1 MKRTAQLAHIRQ
13 LCCIGL
19 PGQALMPA
27 LLRAIREY
35 VSADSA
41 GFFWVDAKGEMT
53 NLYAD
58 RMLSPGLMRVYFERH
73 YDGGE
78 HPFRQAFIKRAG
90 AAETVSSSTAS
101 TELTKTAYYNEIL
114 RHLDAHHV
122 LYAVIRDQGH
132 ALGQLSL

>member
-19 PGQALMPA
+19 SGQALMPA

-35 VSADSA
+35 VAADSA

-78 HPFRQAFIKRAG
+78 HPFRQAFLKRAT
-90 AAETVSSSTAS
+90 AVETVSSSTAS
-101 TELTKTAYYNEIL
+101 SELTMTAYTTKYSATSM
-114 RHLDAHHV
+114 RTM
-122 LYAVIRDQGH
+122 
-132 ALGQLSL
+132 

>member
-1 MKRTAQLAHIRQ
+1 MKRTTQLAHIRQ

-19 PGQALMPA
+19 HGQALMPA

-41 GFFWVDAKGEMT
+41 GFFWVDTQGEMT

-58 RMLSPGLMRVYFERH
+58 RMLSPNLMRLYFERH

-78 HPFRQAFIKRAG
+78 HPFRRAFLERAR
-90 AAETVSSSTAS
+90 ASEQVTSSSAT
-101 TELTKTAYYNEIL
+101 
-114 RHLDAHHV
+114 
-122 LYAVIRDQGH
+122 
-132 ALGQLSL
+132 